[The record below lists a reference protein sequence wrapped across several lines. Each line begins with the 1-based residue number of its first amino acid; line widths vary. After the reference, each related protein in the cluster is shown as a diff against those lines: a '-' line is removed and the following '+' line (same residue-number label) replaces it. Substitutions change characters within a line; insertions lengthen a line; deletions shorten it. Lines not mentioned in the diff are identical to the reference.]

1 MVKRICPQC
10 FTRWY
15 SADNTDDIWKCS
27 SCGADITRDK
37 ATDELED
44 ANENKSFG

>member
-15 SADNTDDIWKCS
+15 SADTASKVWICGM
-27 SCGADITRDK
+27 CGAEINDDSESADI
-37 ATDELED
+37 
-44 ANENKSFG
+44 NENEEDKL